1 MVLSRI
7 CVDVPC
13 WEILCIYRMVEQQTG
28 VGCRGRQPLHICDDF
43 FVAKSLA
50 FFADLTL
57 CYGIEKA
64 VQSFSLRH
72 RFVFGFL
79 LFIRGYPYT
88 SCPLPPILDSR
99 QDTVSRLPD
108 FVCILKY
115 LICQLVSRFRQL
127 LYGLFIHSRTDRRQC
142 YYFSFI
148 QCHYSQRPYPAVERF
163 VVA

>member
-1 MVLSRI
+1 MGIKQVRAVVGASPYTF
-7 CVDVPC
+7 VP
-13 WEILCIYRMVEQQTG
+13 I
-28 VGCRGRQPLHICDDF
+28 F
-43 FVAKSLA
+43 FVAKSLV
-50 FFADLTL
+50 FFADFTL

-72 RFVFGFL
+72 LLCFGFL

-88 SCPLPPILDSR
+88 FCPLPPILDSR

-127 LYGLFIHSRTDRRQC
+127 LYGLFVHSRTDRRQC

-148 QCHYSQRPYPAVERF
+148 QCHYSQWPYPAIERF
-163 VVA
+163 VIA